1 MRTVVVGERP
11 AELEAL
17 IRRRQELGQDGFDEV
32 WEGDYHVAPNA
43 HSDHGIVAAEVTSVL
58 RPRARSVGLVTSG
71 PFNLGEPS
79 DFRVP
84 DGGFHCTRPGSLY
97 VPEALIV
104 LEVLSPDDETFR
116 KFGFFAR
123 HGVQEVLVAS
133 PRERTVRCWVRD
145 GDGFEESAASALLGV
160 TTDALVDEVDWP

>member
-11 AELEAL
+11 PELEAL

-32 WEGDYHVAPNA
+32 WEGEYHVAPNA

-58 RPRARSVGLVTSG
+58 RPRAQAAGLVTSG

-84 DGGFHCTRPGSLY
+84 DGGFHRTRPGSLY
-97 VPEALIV
+97 VPEALVV

-116 KFGFFAR
+116 TFGFFAR

-133 PRERTVRCWVRD
+133 PHEQTVRCWLRD
-145 GDGFEESAASALLGV
+145 GDGFREGADSSLLGV
-160 TTDALVDEVDWP
+160 STAALVDEVDWP